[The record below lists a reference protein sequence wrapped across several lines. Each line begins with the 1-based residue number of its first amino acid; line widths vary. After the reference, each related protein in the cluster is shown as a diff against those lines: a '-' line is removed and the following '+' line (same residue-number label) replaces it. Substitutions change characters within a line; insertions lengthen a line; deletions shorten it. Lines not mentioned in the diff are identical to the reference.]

1 MMILRPTV
9 KGLFNREN
17 LNQSTLHAI
26 IFDNSFSNKKSNEKF
41 NYAVL
46 NVLEQ
51 IPEKGELLW
60 INSIGGIKYAGMKN
74 NLPLNN
80 FPFEFTYNTSNI
92 SESIRLA
99 LSYGE
104 NQYSSIELY
113 IFTDGDVINF
123 KDLLENFENIDGIN
137 IYMIISDK
145 IENNLAI
152 TNVDIEDEI
161 IIPNHPLEVYINIKK
176 KLFSPITSLRGR
188 SVIQVHLME
197 MS

>member
-152 TNVDIEDEI
+152 TNVDIEDEK
-161 IIPNHPLEVYINIKK
+161 VVD
-176 KLFSPITSLRGR
+176 LR
-188 SVIQVHLME
+188 
-197 MS
+197 